1 LPSMGEWAKALFV
14 CSASVPKAI
23 GMKAFRA
30 IGAYRVKKGE
40 YRNDLQEF
48 KVEVAAKDEKA
59 AAEKVISTFGSR
71 HRVVRKNIMIKEL
84 MPLKEE
90 EITDPVVKHQ
100 VGGAK

>member
-1 LPSMGEWAKALFV
+1 MWEWAKALFV

-59 AAEKVISTFGSR
+59 AAEKIVSSFGSR
-71 HRVVRKNIMIKEL
+71 HRVVRRNIMIKEL
-84 MPLKEE
+84 VPLKEE

>member
-1 LPSMGEWAKALFV
+1 
-14 CSASVPKAI
+14 
-23 GMKAFRA
+23 MKAFRA

-59 AAEKVISTFGSR
+59 AAEKIVSSFGSR
-71 HRVVRKNIMIKEL
+71 HRVGRKNIMIKEL
-84 MPLKEE
+84 VPLKEE